1 MSELD
6 LSSMILDQ
14 NINENPII
22 EEASDEHLSE
32 EVGASQ
38 RGIESLNNMALS
50 PINILHQS
58 LIEDLLE
65 PHRR

>member
-1 MSELD
+1 MIELD
-6 LSSMILDQ
+6 FSSMILDQ

-22 EEASDEHLSE
+22 E